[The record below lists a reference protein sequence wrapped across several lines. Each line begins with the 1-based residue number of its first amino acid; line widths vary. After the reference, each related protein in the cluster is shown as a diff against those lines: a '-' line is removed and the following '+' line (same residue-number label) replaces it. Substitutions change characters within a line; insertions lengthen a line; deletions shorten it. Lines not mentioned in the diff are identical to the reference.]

1 MDSAK
6 RMVLEMS
13 YRYALAGNPNCGKTT
28 LFNAVTGSNQY
39 VGNWPGVTVEKKEG
53 KVIGSETDAS
63 IVDLP
68 GIYSL
73 SPYSM
78 EEIVTRNYLIDEKP
92 DLIINIVDA
101 TNLERNLYLSLQ
113 IAELGRPMVIALNMV
128 DMLEKRG
135 DTIDYPLLSALLG
148 ITIVPISASRGT
160 GIHKLIHAAE
170 HEVIHATSN
179 THLDRHCNLGDPP
192 DLYTGAVRQAV
203 KLIEDLIRDNCKEH
217 DLPLRWS
224 AVKLIEGDAPT
235 LEKLNLSDTQLS
247 CLESIVREL
256 ETDHI
261 DREMVIADQKYRFI
275 CSVTQKA
282 VKKGHEDGHLTVS
295 DRVDQIVTNRYLAI
309 PLFFAIMGLV
319 FYITF
324 GALGPRLSDLVGGFI
339 NGTLAGAVRGLLT
352 GIGAADWATG
362 LVCDGIISG
371 LGAVLAFLPQIL
383 LLFFFLSILE
393 DSGYMAR
400 AAFIMDRALHVIGLS
415 GKSFVPMLMGFGC
428 SVPAVMSSRTLE
440 NEKDRRLTIMLIPFM
455 SCSAKMPIYS
465 LFIAAFFGASRGLA
479 VCSIYLLG
487 VVVAILCAFL
497 LQKTVLKGGHAPFV
511 MELPPYRLPTAK
523 TLSLHVWEKL
533 KDFLTKAGTVLLG
546 ASVVVWALQYFNF
559 SFQHVQDS
567 SQSILGLIGAAIA
580 PLFRPLGFGDW
591 QSSVSLLSGLIAREQ
606 VVSSLGILYGTS
618 GAGLAAALQAVYT
631 PASAYAFMTFALLF
645 IPCIAAVTTIRREM
659 NSRKWTLIALSFQAV
674 VAYFVTFVVYQLGR
688 LVMLVF

>member
-1 MDSAK
+1 
-6 RMVLEMS
+6 MS

-362 LVCDGIISG
+362 LVCDGIIAG

-567 SQSILGLIGAAIA
+567 SQSILGLIGTAIA

>member
-135 DTIDYPLLSALLG
+135 DTIDYPLLSTLLG

-362 LVCDGIISG
+362 LVCDGIIAG

>member
-1 MDSAK
+1 
-6 RMVLEMS
+6 MS

-53 KVIGSETDAS
+53 KVIGSESDAS

-339 NGTLAGAVRGLLT
+339 NGTLADAVRGLLT

-362 LVCDGIISG
+362 LVCDGIIAG

-567 SQSILGLIGAAIA
+567 SQSILGLIGTAIA

>member
-1 MDSAK
+1 
-6 RMVLEMS
+6 MS

-261 DREMVIADQKYRFI
+261 DREMVIADQKYQFI

-339 NGTLAGAVRGLLT
+339 NGTLADAVRGLLT

-362 LVCDGIISG
+362 LVCDGIIAG

-533 KDFLTKAGTVLLG
+533 KDFLTEAGTVLLG

>member
-1 MDSAK
+1 
-6 RMVLEMS
+6 MS

-339 NGTLAGAVRGLLT
+339 NGTLADAVRGLLT

-362 LVCDGIISG
+362 LVCDGIIAG

-567 SQSILGLIGAAIA
+567 SQSILGLIGTAIA